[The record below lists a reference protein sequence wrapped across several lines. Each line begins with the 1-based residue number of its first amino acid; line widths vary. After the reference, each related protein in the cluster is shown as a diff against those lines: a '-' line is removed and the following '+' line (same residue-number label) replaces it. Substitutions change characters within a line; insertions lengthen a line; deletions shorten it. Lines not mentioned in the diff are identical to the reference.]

1 MRGPDT
7 IRDDVR
13 GHRESDR
20 ILIVDDDTDLT
31 GMLAEYLST
40 EGFEAEVSSAGR
52 EGGER
57 AIHGSYSLTVLDVML
72 PDVSGFDVLRRIRAH
87 SRIPVLM
94 LTARAQDMERIVGLE
109 MGADDYVRKP
119 FVPRELVARLH
130 AILRRTEGR
139 AKSAQPVVMQ
149 VGDLEL
155 DLCARVGR
163 RRNQTIRLTSVE
175 FELLRMLLSSPGRV
189 VSRNHMSRVALGR
202 EFGPFD
208 RSVDN
213 HMSVLRRKL
222 GKGAHGLDR
231 IQSVRNI
238 GYVYAYVNE

>member
-1 MRGPDT
+1 M
-7 IRDDVR
+7 RDDVR
-13 GHRESDR
+13 EQRESDR
-20 ILIVDDDTDLT
+20 ILIVDDDTELT
-31 GMLAEYLST
+31 GMLSEYLSA

-87 SRIPVLM
+87 SQIPVVM

-119 FVPRELVARLH
+119 FVPRELVARVH

-139 AKSAQPVVMQ
+139 AESSQPGVMQ
-149 VGDLEL
+149 VGDMEL
-155 DLCARVGR
+155 DLRARLGR
-163 RRNQTIRLTSVE
+163 RGNRTIRLTSVE
-175 FELLRMLLSSPGRV
+175 FELLRMLLSTPGRV

-202 EFGPFD
+202 DSGPFD
-208 RSVDN
+208 RSIDN

-222 GKGAHGLDR
+222 GKGAQGLDH

-238 GYVYAYVNE
+238 GYVYAYASE